1 MADIPITVD
10 GGTSK
15 RLLTAGKYC
24 DKNILV
30 TATGGGTGGQELA
43 DSLIDRSITE
53 ITSDVVTV
61 GMNALSNCTKLTKA
75 NFPKA
80 TRIESTALRTCTS
93 LTDIQLPLAE
103 KILNSALT
111 GCSSLKEVILQKTIL
126 LQAQVFQQCVNLSK
140 VDMYAIETI
149 DVNVFSGCS
158 KLETVIIRTESVCTL
173 GNISSFVSTPIASGT
188 GYIYVP
194 KSLAEEY
201 KQASNWTTYADQI
214 RAIEDYPEITGGAQV

>member
-30 TATGGGTGGQELA
+30 TATGGSAGGQELA
-43 DSLIDRSITE
+43 DSIVDRSITE

-80 TRIESTALRTCTS
+80 TRIESAALRTCTS

-103 KILNSALT
+103 KILNSALL
-111 GCSSLKEVILQKTIL
+111 GCSSLVEVVLPKATL
-126 LQAQVFQQCVNLSK
+126 LQSQVFYQCVKLNK
-140 VDMYAIETI
+140 IDMYDMNAI
-149 DVNVFSGCS
+149 DVSVFFGCS
-158 KLETVIIRTESVCTL
+158 SLETVIIRTESVCTL
-173 GNISSFVSTPIASGT
+173 GNINSFASTPIASGT

-194 KSLAEEY
+194 KSLVEAY

-214 RAIEDYPEITGGAQV
+214 RAIEDYPEITGGAQA